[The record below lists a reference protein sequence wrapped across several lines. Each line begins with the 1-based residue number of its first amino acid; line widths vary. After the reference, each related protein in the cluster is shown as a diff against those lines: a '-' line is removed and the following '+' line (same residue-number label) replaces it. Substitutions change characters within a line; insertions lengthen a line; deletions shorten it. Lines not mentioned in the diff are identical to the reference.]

1 MVHAGINYNSTSSE
15 QKFGGANYNT
25 NSSMMPGEPNPQMMY
40 IQQMQAMQMNMMQSM
55 KGNMTQE

>member
-15 QKFGGANYNT
+15 QKFGAANYNT

-40 IQQMQAMQMNMMQSM
+40 I
-55 KGNMTQE
+55 